1 MESVGSTSVPTRHRL
16 RTWVRR
22 LLLLGLLLPA
32 LAFGLSNLWLASAWG
47 RATLAGRIQQRCGL
61 ETRIGSASWSPWN
74 GITLGRVELA
84 QPATLRA
91 QVGEPLLEIDSV
103 RIQPVWLALL
113 KRQLSIRVLT
123 VNQPKLVLTVEMMAL
138 LAQQV
143 ELAPSMPLAAATPGS
158 SPPAVPGS
166 SPPDPAPGPGAGAK
180 PALPPAAAPTAEPPP
195 VSPSTTTGWLY
206 LRSASFQLCAAADR
220 RVLLKLDGLDGDLPL
235 AGAPASSAIGVKTLV
250 VGGEEILSG
259 FHAKLAWQAPVLT
272 LQPDPPLTR
281 VAGLAVRCGGQLAL
295 LPGLPVHLAVEL
307 PQQPISLAMPRFG
320 LSVEAGAAL
329 VQARFL
335 GGLLAPG
342 SWQGDLVGTASGI
355 GARYAGEKLAFDEA
369 SCTAI
374 IRGGMLSCPDLRFVG
389 DDLSLLGN
397 GTLLADG
404 RVAAVLRLV
413 APPETAAAVARRVFP
428 ELASAPRLTPLST
441 PQRVALDWSLSG
453 TIEQPLLTL
462 GEEIPPDPLEP
473 PPTPP

>member
-1 MESVGSTSVPTRHRL
+1 MESDGSTAVPIRHRL
-16 RTWVRR
+16 RIWVRR
-22 LLLLGLLLPA
+22 VWLLGLLLPA

-61 ETRIGSASWSPWN
+61 DTRIGSASWSPWN
-74 GITLGRVELA
+74 GITLGRVEIA
-84 QPATLRA
+84 QPATLRE
-91 QVGEPLLEIDSV
+91 QVAKPLLEIDLV
-103 RIQPVWLALL
+103 RIQPVWSALL
-113 KRQLSIRVLT
+113 KRRLSIRTLT
-123 VNQPKLVLTVEMMAL
+123 VDQPRLVPTVEMMSH

-143 ELAPSMPLAAATPGS
+143 EVAPSMPLAAATPGP
-158 SPPAVPGS
+158 SPSAVPGS
-166 SPPDPAPGPGAGAK
+166 SPPDREPGPAAGAK
-180 PALPPAAAPTAEPPP
+180 PAVPPAAAPAAAPPP
-195 VSPSTTTGWLY
+195 APTCWLH
-206 LRSASFQLCAAADR
+206 LRSASFQLCSAADR

-235 AGAPASSAIGVKTLV
+235 AGAPASSTIGVKTLA

-259 FHAKLAWQAPVLT
+259 FHARLAWQDPVLT
-272 LQPDPPLTR
+272 LQPDPVLTR
-281 VAGLAVRCGGQLAL
+281 VAGLEVRCGGQLAL
-295 LPGLPVHLAVEL
+295 LPGLPAHLSVEL
-307 PQQPISLAMPRFG
+307 PLQPISLAMPRFG

-335 GGLLAPG
+335 GGLLVPG

-355 GARYAGEKLAFDEA
+355 DTRYAGEKLAFDEA
-369 SCTAI
+369 SCTAV
-374 IRGGMLSCPDLRFVG
+374 IRGGMLSCPDLRLVG

-428 ELASAPRLTPLST
+428 DLASEPRPTPLST
-441 PQRVALDWSLSG
+441 PQRVALDLSLSG
-453 TIEQPLLTL
+453 TIQQPLLTL
-462 GEEIPPDPLEP
+462 GEEIPPDSLEP